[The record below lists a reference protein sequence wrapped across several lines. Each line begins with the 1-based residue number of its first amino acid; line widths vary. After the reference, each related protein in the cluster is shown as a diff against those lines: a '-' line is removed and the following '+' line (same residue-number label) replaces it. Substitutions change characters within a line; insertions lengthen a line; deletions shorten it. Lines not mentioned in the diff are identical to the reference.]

1 MVVEQENIYDKYSQV
16 IELTEKDIDNH
27 QIIHKLAKGRY
38 GLIKFYAPW
47 CVHCQAMKEII
58 NDLANQ
64 FKYKFMIYAVNCEKQ
79 RDICVDEH
87 IRYYPTIKYFTKSGK
102 LYKYTGSLDRDDL
115 IEFICDKI

>member
-1 MVVEQENIYDKYSQV
+1 MRDQENIYNKFSQV
-16 IELTEKDIDNH
+16 IELTEKDFKNNY
-27 QIIHKLAKGRY
+27 IIHDLAKGRY

-47 CVHCQAMKEII
+47 CGHCQEMSELI

-64 FKYKFMIYAVNCEKQ
+64 FKYKFMIYAVNCEKN

-102 LYKYTGSLDRDDL
+102 LYTYKGSTDRDDL
-115 IEFICDKI
+115 ISFICDKL